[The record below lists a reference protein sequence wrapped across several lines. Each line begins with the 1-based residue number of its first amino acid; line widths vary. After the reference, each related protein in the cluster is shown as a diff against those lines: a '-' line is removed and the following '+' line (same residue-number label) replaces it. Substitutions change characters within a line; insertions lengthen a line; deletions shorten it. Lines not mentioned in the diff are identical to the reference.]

1 MNNAQLQSALLQL
14 QDSLPPQMMLQ
25 QPVIFT
31 DALDRIAPIHLDW
44 ISTWDAFLAVLEL
57 RFAHLGYEKIKRREF
72 ALQEKGSRKD
82 LLLTRPISMC
92 LTPGQQVD
100 MSMVFQDQASEEFS
114 NTCPHCQARCQGSTD
129 SETTW

>member
-1 MNNAQLQSALLQL
+1 MNSVQLQSALQQL
-14 QDSLPPQMMLQ
+14 QDSLPPQVLLQ

-57 RFAHLGYEKIKRREF
+57 RFAHLGYNKIKRREF
-72 ALQEKGSRKD
+72 ALQATGSRKD
-82 LLLTRPISMC
+82 LLLTRSIGKC
-92 LTPGQQVD
+92 LMPGQYVD
-100 MSMVFQDQASEEFS
+100 MSMVFQDQAGEQLS
-114 NTCPHCQARCQGSTD
+114 NTCPHCQKCCVGTTD